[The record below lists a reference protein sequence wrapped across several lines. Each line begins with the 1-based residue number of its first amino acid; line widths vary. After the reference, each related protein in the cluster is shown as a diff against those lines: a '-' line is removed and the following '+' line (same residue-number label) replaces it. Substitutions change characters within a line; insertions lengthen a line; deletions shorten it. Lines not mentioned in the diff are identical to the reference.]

1 MGAWSRWLQRSW
13 YGPRPIWFF
22 IPLSWLFAFLSALR
36 RACFRIGIFYTASL
50 PVPVIVVGNI
60 SVGGTGK
67 TPFIVWL
74 AEQLRQ
80 QGCRPGIVT
89 RGYGGSSRYVRLVT
103 PDSDANELGDEAVLL
118 ARRSGV
124 PVAAGRD
131 RATAAQ
137 MLLSRYSLDVLLSDD
152 GLQHYAL
159 PRVFEFILLDGGRG
173 LGNRWLLPAGPLR
186 EAPERLQRA
195 GMVVIKDVV
204 GGTLDLPGAAHMRL
218 DTGTAVSLAD
228 GSRKPLSAF
237 AGQAVHA
244 LAGIAD
250 PEQFFAALRTAG
262 MSVEGRALPD
272 HARFGSLDLEFP
284 GHNPVF
290 MTEKDAVKCRG
301 MRLSR
306 HWYVEASAQF
316 DAAAAAEIVG
326 RLKPLLRRQDG

>member
-1 MGAWSRWLQRSW
+1 MSRWLQCSW

-22 IPLSWLFAFLSALR
+22 IPLSWLFAALSAFR
-36 RACFRIGIFYTASL
+36 RFCYRIGLFYTVAL

-74 AEQLRQ
+74 AERLKE

-89 RGYGGSSRYVRLVT
+89 RGYGGSSRYVRLVM
-103 PDSDANELGDEAVLL
+103 PESDANELGDEAVLL
-118 ARRSGV
+118 ARRTGL

-131 RATAAQ
+131 RAVAAQ

-159 PRVFEFILLDGGRG
+159 PRAFEFILLDGGRG

-186 EAPERLQRA
+186 EAPQRLQRA
-195 GMVVIKDVV
+195 GMVVIKDVT
-204 GGTLDLPGAAHMRL
+204 GGNLELPGAVHMRL
-218 DTGTAVSLAD
+218 DTGTAVSLLD
-228 GSRKPLSAF
+228 GSRKPLGSF
-237 AGQAVHA
+237 AGQSVHA

-250 PEQFFAALRTAG
+250 PEQFFAALRAAG
-262 MSVEGRALPD
+262 MTVEQGRALPD
-272 HARFGSLDLEFP
+272 HARLGSLDLEFP
-284 GHNPVF
+284 GNGPVF

-301 MRLSR
+301 MKLPR
-306 HWYVEASAQF
+306 HWYVEASACF
-316 DAAAAAEIVG
+316 DAAAAAAMLE
-326 RLKPLLRRQDG
+326 RLKPLLRKQDG